1 MKLALLGS
9 TGSIG
14 TQALEVIENLDGDVF
29 SITALAAGKNVALLS
44 EQIRRWQPPVVS
56 VAGPEE
62 ANQLSKLID
71 TSKTDIHQGESG
83 LLACATQS
91 GADRVLNALVGA
103 AGLSSTIASLEAN
116 IDVALANKE
125 SLVIG
130 GQLVEDVLK
139 KSDAKL
145 LPVDSEHSALW
156 QLLRPHQPEEI
167 EKIIITASGGALRD
181 WPLAQLNQATPQD
194 VLKHPN
200 WDMGARIT
208 VDSATLVNK
217 AFEVIEAHWLFHL
230 PYEKI
235 EAVVHPQSLVH
246 GMVELCDGMVLA
258 HIGMPDMK
266 VPIQYALTA
275 PLHQPMKTERMRW
288 AGQTLEF
295 GSVCDER
302 YPAFSTILEGVEA
315 GGAALAALNAAD
327 EVLISRFLN
336 AEIPFTC
343 IASGLQKILDQY
355 TPASLSLE
363 AISSTDQWAREAAAC
378 LKPL

>member
-336 AEIPFTC
+336 AEISFTC